1 MKIIAHGK
9 GSISDAVKTAEVAL
23 VLGVKNVAIECVP
36 PAKIAVVS
44 PGTLAFCPV
53 AECCE
58 CTASPCPF
66 GHQHGSELAVLQ
78 AEYAALE
85 ARLQVVG
92 DRMREVII
100 HG

>member
-36 PAKIAVVS
+36 PAK
-44 PGTLAFCPV
+44 
-53 AECCE
+53 CE

-66 GHQHGSELAVLQ
+66 GHKHGSELARLQ
-78 AEYAALE
+78 AEYNALE
-85 ARLQVVG
+85 AKLQVVG